1 MAAIQQHQ
9 AGSLHLER
17 IAKVFPARGGGGEVT
32 AVDHISLEI
41 EKGEFLTLLGPS
53 GCGKTTTLRLIAGF
67 EMPSSGRI
75 LLDEKDITNL
85 PPNKRDMAMVF
96 QSYALFPHMTVFNN
110 IAYGLRI
117 RKRSTTEIKQQVERT
132 LELMGL
138 QGLGD
143 RRPNELSGGQQQ
155 RVALARSLV
164 MEPLVLLF
172 DEPLSNLD
180 AKLRVQMRAEIHG
193 LQRRMN
199 ITSVYVTH
207 DQTEAMA
214 LSDRIVVMNAGR
226 VEQIGTPDEI
236 YRRPVSRFVAD
247 FIGRANFVET
257 QVESADSGTATVR
270 LLGQRVTVRAAGTPQ
285 PSDLLTAVLRP
296 EALKLRVDPDLLQA
310 TVVQVMYLGSEVE
323 YVICIEDQTLV
334 AVEND
339 PRASHIFREGEA
351 VGVDFVPEAVHL
363 LPH

>member
-1 MAAIQQHQ
+1 MAATPKNQ
-9 AGSLHLER
+9 AGSLRLER

-117 RKRSTTEIKQQVERT
+117 RKRSNTEIKQQVERT
-132 LELMGL
+132 LDLMGL
-138 QGLGD
+138 EGLGD

-214 LSDRIVVMNAGR
+214 LSDRIVVMNAGH

-257 QVESADSGTATVR
+257 QVKTADKDKAAVD
-270 LLGQRVTVRAAGTPQ
+270 LLGQSVTVSAAGTPH
-285 PSDLLTAVLRP
+285 PGDLLTAVLRP
-296 EALKLRVDPDLLQA
+296 EALKLRVDPQLLQA
-310 TVVQVMYLGSEVE
+310 TVQQVMYLGSEVE
-323 YVICIEDQTLV
+323 YVIRIADQALV
-334 AVEND
+334 VVEND
-339 PRASHIFREGEA
+339 PRASHIFREGDA
-351 VGVDFVPEAVHL
+351 VGVDLVPEAVHL
-363 LPH
+363 LPP